1 MSNDSQLP
9 ENPPDRDSSDLAK
22 DYIGFEENDLWELDD
37 HSPQPSDAPA
47 DSEKSYGVMEKNAP
61 TEDLENSFTP
71 TEPSDDSP
79 GFFSTLTMLEKTSMF
94 AIVVVLII
102 TTALGVMHFSKEIPV
117 DSEISKK
124 VSLPVEGKILTISAV
139 ETYWRTPNTQGE
151 NPDIVRRG
159 VKLIPVIKIQAKG
172 TSGAI
177 RIFFRDSDGILVG
190 DSTTLAIS
198 GDETLN
204 ISATDGFTDMGMH
217 ASYRTG
223 ENARWMIQA
232 LEGPAIDAPIE
243 KFKSLF
249 ETEISTDIR

>member
-9 ENPPDRDSSDLAK
+9 ENPPDRDPSDFAK
-22 DYIGFEENDLWELDD
+22 DYIGIDETDLWELGENE
-37 HSPQPSDAPA
+37 HQPLEAPTDPA
-47 DSEKSYGVMEKNAP
+47 KSYGVMENTALS
-61 TEDLENSFTP
+61 EDLESSSSP
-71 TEPSDDSP
+71 AEPSNEAL
-79 GFFSTLTMLEKTSMF
+79 GFFSTLTILEKTSLF
-94 AIVVVLII
+94 AIVAALII
-102 TTALGVMHFSKEIPV
+102 TAALAVVHFSKQIPV
-117 DSEISKK
+117 DSDISKK
-124 VSLPVEGKILTISAV
+124 VSLPVEGKILSISAV
-139 ETYWRTPNTQGE
+139 ETYWRPPITQGE

-172 TSGAI
+172 NSGAI
-177 RIFFRDSDGILVG
+177 RIFFRDSEGTLVG

-198 GDETLN
+198 GDQTLT

-223 ENARWMIQA
+223 ENARWIIQA

-249 ETEISTDIR
+249 KTEISTDIR

>member
-1 MSNDSQLP
+1 MSTDSQLP
-9 ENPPDRDSSDLAK
+9 ENPPDRDPSDLAK
-22 DYIGFEENDLWELDD
+22 DYIGFGENDLWELDD
-37 HSPQPSDAPA
+37 KSPQPIDESTET
-47 DSEKSYGVMEKNAP
+47 EKSYGVMEKTVL
-61 TEDLENSFTP
+61 TEDLKSPFSP

-79 GFFSTLTMLEKTSMF
+79 GYFSTLTMLEKTSMC
-94 AIVVVLII
+94 AIVAALII
-102 TTALGVMHFSKEIPV
+102 TAALAFIHFSKEIPV
-117 DSEISKK
+117 VSEISKK
-124 VSLPVEGKILTISAV
+124 VSLPVEGKILSISAV

-172 TSGAI
+172 NSGAI
-177 RIFFRDSDGILVG
+177 RIFFRDSEGALVG

-198 GDETLN
+198 GNETLN

-223 ENARWMIQA
+223 EDARWMIQV

-243 KFKSLF
+243 KFKTLF
-249 ETEISTDIR
+249 ETEISTNIR